1 MTWRGLRRLYNY
13 YITRKLLVVVKRHHD
28 VLFTLGNEKGVEWSG
43 QNSMASSQPDMK
55 RTLSATSVTHVDT
68 HLQKYFLRRKTRERQ
83 RWTDRQTDTDR
94 QTEEATIM
102 SVSCTRHLVKFN
114 TLEEYYD
121 QQSCCHHLHKI
132 TNIPVLL
139 LNALDDPIVVK
150 ELLEN
155 ARNYASETF
164 EHLKY

>member
-1 MTWRGLRRLYNY
+1 MVNDCLCVSTCVSYRAWPTWMTWRGLRRLYNY

-68 HLQKYFLRRKTRERQ
+68 HLQK
-83 RWTDRQTDTDR
+83 
-94 QTEEATIM
+94 
-102 SVSCTRHLVKFN
+102 HLVKFN

-121 QQSCCHHLHKI
+121 QQSCCHHLHKVSW
-132 TNIPVLL
+132 TTSTRFPVLSCFL
-139 LNALDDPIVVK
+139 C
-150 ELLEN
+150 
-155 ARNYASETF
+155 
-164 EHLKY
+164 